1 MLNPISNKTIELIL
15 NVKEKDL
22 NSRVSTLEA
31 IIIEQ
36 NKKIILMEERLKKLE
51 SILPEY
57 NELKKN
63 NEEKKLMIESDILNK
78 EEEDLL
84 LNWLPKKP
92 NKITLLLNSNK
103 DGDSTTSFMNKC
115 NGKCPTLAIIKT
127 TNGYTFG
134 GYSTQIW
141 KEG

>member
-1 MLNPISNKTIELIL
+1 
-15 NVKEKDL
+15 
-22 NSRVSTLEA
+22 
-31 IIIEQ
+31 
-36 NKKIILMEERLKKLE
+36 MEERLKKLE

-63 NEEKKLMIESDILNK
+63 YEEKKLMIESDILNK

-103 DGDSTTSFMNKC
+103 DGDSTTTFMNKC

-127 TNGYTFG
+127 TIYLFTLRNLK
-134 GYSTQIW
+134 I
-141 KEG
+141 

>member
-115 NGKCPTLAIIKT
+115 NGKFPTLAIIKT
-127 TNGYTFG
+127 TIYLFALRNLK
-134 GYSTQIW
+134 I
-141 KEG
+141 

>member
-51 SILPEY
+51 SI
-57 NELKKN
+57 K
-63 NEEKKLMIESDILNK
+63 EKL
-78 EEEDLL
+78 
-84 LNWLPKKP
+84 
-92 NKITLLLNSNK
+92 
-103 DGDSTTSFMNKC
+103 
-115 NGKCPTLAIIKT
+115 
-127 TNGYTFG
+127 
-134 GYSTQIW
+134 
-141 KEG
+141 

>member
-1 MLNPISNKTIELIL
+1 MFYSMLNPISNKTIELIL

-51 SILPEY
+51 SI
-57 NELKKN
+57 K
-63 NEEKKLMIESDILNK
+63 EKLWRKEINDRIRYLNK

-84 LNWLPKKP
+84 LYWLPKKS

-115 NGKCPTLAIIKT
+115 NGKFISFYA
-127 TNGYTFG
+127 YD
-134 GYSTQIW
+134 
-141 KEG
+141 

>member
-1 MLNPISNKTIELIL
+1 
-15 NVKEKDL
+15 
-22 NSRVSTLEA
+22 
-31 IIIEQ
+31 
-36 NKKIILMEERLKKLE
+36 MEERLKKLE

-63 NEEKKLMIESDILNK
+63 YEEKKLMIESDILNK

-92 NKITLLLNSNK
+92 NKIILLLNK
-103 DGDSTTSFMNKC
+103 DGDSTTTFMNKC

-127 TNGYTFG
+127 TNGYKFG
-134 GYSTQIW
+134 GYTTQIW
-141 KEG
+141 KEGEIKDNNAFVFSLDNKKKI